1 MGTGYHYNIPFDI
14 KNIILNYGWIMNR
27 FDRVI
32 SLLVL
37 LQTRSI
43 VTARFLSDYFSVSE
57 RTIYRDIRTL
67 ENAGVPIGAEA
78 GVGYFIERG
87 YRLPPVSFTLDEA
100 ASLLLGEK
108 LLVSSLDVNSLQDFK
123 QALSKVRSV
132 IDSSDKDY
140 LNSFDV
146 DIEVLPT
153 GSHFPLDDVSQP
165 IKSEPEHSVAGQGI
179 AEKPGSLKPKG
190 GAPHSGDRWLR
201 ECREALVRRQVVEIG
216 YAALSSHQQTKR
228 YIEPIGLFYYGW
240 HWHLIAWCRL
250 REAYRDFRLDRIQF
264 FSLQPEQFARHSR
277 LTLRQYLDE
286 QPGREEL
293 QEVELFFGPE
303 AARFVGEQRYMF
315 GFVDEERQQ
324 DGVKM
329 RFLTPVPEY
338 MARWLLQYTND
349 VEVISGDSIKKA
361 LQRFSHQLA
370 RHWAEK

>member
-1 MGTGYHYNIPFDI
+1 
-14 KNIILNYGWIMNR
+14 MNR
-27 FDRVI
+27 FDRVT
-32 SLLVL
+32 SLLLL
-37 LQTRSI
+37 LQTRSV
-43 VTARFLSDYFSVSE
+43 VTARFLSDHFNVTE

-78 GVGYFIERG
+78 GVGYFLEQG

-123 QALSKVRSV
+123 QALNKIRAV

-140 LNSFDV
+140 LSSFDA

-153 GSHFPLDDVSQP
+153 GSHFPIDDVSQHDQNE
-165 IKSEPEHSVAGQGI
+165 SAATVTVQGG
-179 AEKPGSLKPKG
+179 AQGNCSLKAQG
-190 GAPHSGDRWLR
+190 VSHSGDRWLR
-201 ECREALVRRQVVEIG
+201 ECRGALVRRQVIEID
-216 YAALSSHQQTKR
+216 YAALSSHRHTKR
-228 YIEPIGLFYYGW
+228 HIEPIGLFYYSW

-250 REAYRDFRLDRIQF
+250 RKAYRDFRLDRILS
-264 FSLQPEQFARHSR
+264 FSPQAEQFARHSR
-277 LTLRQYLDE
+277 LTLQQYLNE
-286 QPGREEL
+286 QPGRDEL

-315 GFVDEERQQ
+315 GFIDEERQQ

-338 MARWLLQYTND
+338 MARWLLQYTDD
-349 VEVISGDSIKKA
+349 VEVISGDSIKRA
-361 LQRFSHQLA
+361 LQRFSAQLSA
-370 RHWAEK
+370 HWGGKSKLS